1 MKVLLLSGGS
11 NKGAY
16 QVGALQHLLSD
27 QGTQYSSLHGI
38 SVGAIIAA
46 FLAQFPI
53 GEEKKSWQELSELWS
68 KIDVSH
74 VYKRW
79 SPLGKWQSL
88 WKKSL
93 FDSSPLHDL
102 IRSSISLDKIRL
114 SGKMAT
120 IGVVSLNSGEY
131 KTIDQSNDR
140 FIDFVIA
147 SSSFPIF
154 FSPIKID
161 NEWFIDGGIKQISP
175 FKTAIDLG
183 AVDIDAIITSP
194 QFRDKSFSDNPNIID
209 IIKRII
215 NLSSDKII
223 SDDINQTLMY
233 NQLALMGFSGK
244 KVINMNIIRPKESL
258 SDNALDFDLTKIKKM
273 METGYKDAKN
283 FGKTE
288 KKENDIHN

>member
-1 MKVLLLSGGS
+1 
-11 NKGAY
+11 
-16 QVGALQHLLSD
+16 
-27 QGTQYSSLHGI
+27 
-38 SVGAIIAA
+38 
-46 FLAQFPI
+46 
-53 GEEKKSWQELSELWS
+53 
-68 KIDVSH
+68 
-74 VYKRW
+74 
-79 SPLGKWQSL
+79 
-88 WKKSL
+88 
-93 FDSSPLHDL
+93 
-102 IRSSISLDKIRL
+102 
-114 SGKMAT
+114 MAT

-194 QFRDKSFSDNPNIID
+194 QFRDKSFSENPNILD